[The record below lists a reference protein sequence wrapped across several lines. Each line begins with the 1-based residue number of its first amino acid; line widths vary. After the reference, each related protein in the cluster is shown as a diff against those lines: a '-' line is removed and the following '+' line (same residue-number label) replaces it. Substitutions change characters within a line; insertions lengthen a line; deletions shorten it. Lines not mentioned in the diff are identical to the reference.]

1 MHIRIIMDLLN
12 KAQIVSFWL
21 FNQDIVT
28 LEEII
33 RNISPT
39 HYKNWQLVNK
49 QTKDVNTRM
58 ESIFL

>member
-28 LEEII
+28 LEEIN
-33 RNISPT
+33 NISLT
-39 HYKNWQLVNK
+39 HYKNWQLVTK
-49 QTKDVNTRM
+49 QT
-58 ESIFL
+58 

>member
-28 LEEII
+28 LEEI
-33 RNISPT
+33 
-39 HYKNWQLVNK
+39 NK
-49 QTKDVNTRM
+49 KYLSD
-58 ESIFL
+58 SL